1 MVEKGMSEE
10 AVRILKYLL
19 EEDSEVEFRIRT
31 GTECNRKGFG
41 RVELL
46 DAAGKP
52 LPVGRVRLRQT
63 GSEFKFG
70 CNAFMVDQFPEAEQ
84 NEAYEQTFAAVF
96 NHAVIPFYWSD
107 LEPEEGKPRFERH
120 SPPIYRRPP
129 PDRVLEFC
137 DRFGLIPKGHPLCWH
152 QFLPKWI
159 PTTVAGFR
167 SALDRRMRAIAARY
181 ADRIHIWDTVNEAQ
195 TRFPLLRPDIPE
207 LGDGYVDYAFRRAA
221 ELFPDSQLIYNDDRA
236 WWSFQG
242 DNTASFLLAQR
253 LLEHGFRLGGFGVQY
268 HMFDTMLQE
277 AEVPL
282 RPRNLLA
289 VLDLFGKLGVPVNL
303 SEVSVISRRSLGDG
317 DRFQELAT
325 EKLYRLWFSH
335 AAVEGITW
343 WNLVD
348 GTAAYAPPGS
358 EEGENRLRAGLVN
371 YDFTPKPA
379 YKVLRRLIREE
390 WRTETEINFVPGGDN
405 RFHGFYGDYD
415 VEISTDGG
423 LVRRKLQLSKGAR
436 NVFLFQ
442 LEK

>member
-1 MVEKGMSEE
+1 M
-10 AVRILKYLL
+10 
-19 EEDSEVEFRIRT
+19 
-31 GTECNRKGFG
+31 
-41 RVELL
+41 
-46 DAAGKP
+46 
-52 LPVGRVRLRQT
+52 
-63 GSEFKFG
+63 
-70 CNAFMVDQFPEAEQ
+70 
-84 NEAYEQTFAAVF
+84 
-96 NHAVIPFYWSD
+96 
-107 LEPEEGKPRFERH
+107 
-120 SPPIYRRPP
+120 
-129 PDRVLEFC
+129 
-137 DRFGLIPKGHPLCWH
+137 
-152 QFLPKWI
+152 
-159 PTTVAGFR
+159 
-167 SALDRRMRAIAARY
+167 
-181 ADRIHIWDTVNEAQ
+181 
-195 TRFPLLRPDIPE
+195 
-207 LGDGYVDYAFRRAA
+207 
-221 ELFPDSQLIYNDDRA
+221 
-236 WWSFQG
+236 
-242 DNTASFLLAQR
+242 
-253 LLEHGFRLGGFGVQY
+253 
-268 HMFDTMLQE
+268 
-277 AEVPL
+277 
-282 RPRNLLA
+282 
-289 VLDLFGKLGVPVNL
+289 LDLFGKLGVPVNL